1 MLVKNLAVEK
11 YYLTGFNDPQSE
23 ITVRLIDL
31 DRGIVIIEGDSV
43 IDRIDSQI
51 KGVMLGLAMAGYA
64 SIIQYTKERDG
75 VTKLERKLK

>member
-11 YYLTGFNDPQSE
+11 YYLSGFNDPNSQ
-23 ITVRLIDL
+23 ITVKLVDL
-31 DRGIVIIEGDSV
+31 DRKLVILEGDSV
-43 IDRIDSQI
+43 IDRMDFQI
-51 KGVMLGLAMAGYA
+51 KGIMLGLSMAGYA